1 MWLSFIGKVQK
12 EMFLISWRE
21 LFAWTPSGSSAYHLW
36 SSKGSWWSSQCAN
49 YKETTCGSSFIT
61 TEIWEASTE
70 PKGQKKDSF
79 KAEAT
84 GQLTFVTKS
93 NALRKAAKE
102 KTLQLQEVE
111 DKLNGKLEALKGC
124 WNVMLRFF
132 LRTFSTAGSVL
143 ICTVRIYY
151 FVYVI

>member
-12 EMFLISWRE
+12 ERFLISWRE
-21 LFAWTPSGSSAYHLW
+21 LFAWTLSGSSAYHFW

-61 TEIWEASTE
+61 REIWEASTE

-124 WNVMLRFF
+124 WNIMLRFF
-132 LRTFSTAGSVL
+132 RGLSVL
-143 ICTVRIYY
+143 LDLYLSVP
-151 FVYVI
+151 YVFIILLM

>member
-12 EMFLISWRE
+12 ERFLISWRE
-21 LFAWTPSGSSAYHLW
+21 LFAWTLSGSSAYHLW

-61 TEIWEASTE
+61 TEIWEASTG

-84 GQLTFVTKS
+84 GQLTFVSKS

-102 KTLQLQEVE
+102 DSSITRSWRQIKWKVRSSKGL
-111 DKLNGKLEALKGC
+111 LK
-124 WNVMLRFF
+124 RYAKIFF
-132 LRTFSTAGSVL
+132 RTFSTAGSVL

-151 FVYVI
+151 FAYVI